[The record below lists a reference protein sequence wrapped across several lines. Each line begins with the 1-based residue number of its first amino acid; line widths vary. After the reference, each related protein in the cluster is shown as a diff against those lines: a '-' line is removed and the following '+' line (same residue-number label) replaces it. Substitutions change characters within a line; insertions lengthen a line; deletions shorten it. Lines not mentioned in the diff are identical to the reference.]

1 MCSETHSHRC
11 VKLLNSI
18 VSYAFVFVSLAFIKM
33 CGVSMFMY
41 FLFPFSGRDLPVL
54 LTVSLFKL
62 NN

>member
-18 VSYAFVFVSLAFIKM
+18 VSYAFVSLAFIKM
-33 CGVSMFMY
+33 CGVSMFMC

-54 LTVSLFKL
+54 LIVSLFKL